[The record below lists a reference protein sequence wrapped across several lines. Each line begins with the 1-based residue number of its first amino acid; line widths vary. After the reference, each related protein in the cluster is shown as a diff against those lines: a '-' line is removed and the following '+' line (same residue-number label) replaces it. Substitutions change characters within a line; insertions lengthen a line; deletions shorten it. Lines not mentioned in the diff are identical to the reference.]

1 MAARPPV
8 LSRAR
13 RAVGA
18 RWDELAARRAR
29 TILDRS
35 RRDGVDP
42 RTRAL
47 AADLRSHGAVADAS
61 GSTADPLERL
71 RAIGEQRAKA
81 TPEEVEVI
89 SRAFAGLYH
98 PRGMGPANPPAVV
111 RQTIADQFHL
121 LYYHQRPRVW
131 QRTFYR
137 GIPILKMTSDLWI
150 YQHLLD
156 RLRPGL
162 VIETGTRF
170 GGSSYWMA
178 DQMRLL
184 GTGRIVTI
192 DIDPMPDRV
201 AHPDVTYLLGSSSDP
216 EVRARVEELLPSDG
230 SPVMVVL
237 DSDHSRDHVLAEL
250 RLWADLV
257 TSGSYLIVE
266 DTNINGHPV
275 YADFGPGPYEAVEQ
289 FLAED
294 DRFEVDEECEMYYV
308 TQNPRGYLRR
318 R

>member
-1 MAARPPV
+1 MAT
-8 LSRAR
+8 
-13 RAVGA
+13 
-18 RWDELAARRAR
+18 RRAR
-29 TILDRS
+29 VILDRGARES
-35 RRDGVDP
+35 SDP
-42 RTRAL
+42 HTRAL
-47 AADLRSHGAVADAS
+47 AESLTRPAPRDAVVAQWCDDVAHRRTSLSPEMIDAL
-61 GSTADPLERL
+61 A
-71 RAIGEQRAKA
+71 A
-81 TPEEVEVI
+81 
-89 SRAFAGLYH
+89 AFSALYR
-98 PRGMGPANPPAVV
+98 PTGMGPANPPDSVK
-111 RQTIADQFHL
+111 RTIIDQFHL

-137 GIPILKMTSDLWI
+137 EIPILKLTSDLWI
-150 YQHLLD
+150 YSQLLE

-192 DIDPMPDRV
+192 DIDPMPERV
-201 AHPDVTYLLGSSSDP
+201 PHPDVTYLLGSSSDP
-216 EVRARVEELLPSDG
+216 DVRRTVEEMLPADG
-230 SPVMVVL
+230 SPVMVIL
-237 DSDHSRDHVLAEL
+237 DSDHSRDHVLAEM

-257 TSGSYLIVE
+257 TPGSYLIVE

-275 YADFGPGPYEAVEQ
+275 YADFGPGPYEAVEE
-289 FLAED
+289 FLADD
-294 DRFEVDEECEMYYV
+294 DRFEVDLECEMYYV